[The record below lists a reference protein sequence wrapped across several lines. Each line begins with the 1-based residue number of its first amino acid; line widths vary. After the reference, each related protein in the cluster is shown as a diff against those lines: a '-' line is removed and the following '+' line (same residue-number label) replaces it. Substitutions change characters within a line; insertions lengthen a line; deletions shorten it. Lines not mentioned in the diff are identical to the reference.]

1 MPAGE
6 AFWAGTVTCPLG
18 GQGGKEVVM
27 AGRLSARAAR
37 WLRGGGLG
45 ASAASLPL
53 GYLHPTEPLFA
64 SVLQLLVASVLLV
77 ALAAAWWGAAR
88 PAAWQRFVLL
98 RVALRVPVGA
108 ALVGWAVIDLSPLFG
123 RLVSHGPGLGLVLLL
138 GGAVAYELGAAGGL
152 QAAARDAGGAGRVP
166 GRAGIRAAAV
176 REPGEVDTVSDAGDG
191 RSAAAGDGREVGIVS
206 GAAAGQDADT
216 ASGKED
222 WPDAAALSLV
232 GALGA
237 ALVVGGG
244 ALLSGRAAL
253 LGWSGGGAPWAGALA
268 AGCVT
273 VGLALRSWRASA
285 VADLAARH
293 RGADW
298 WLWPAAALVTCAL
311 AGGALVMLVQAVLG
325 GGAQVHAIGYVGFLV
340 GWTLTLVGASAQLG
354 CRWHLTRRRARRG

>member
-1 MPAGE
+1 MPTGE
-6 AFWAGTVTCPLG
+6 ACWAGTVTCSW

-77 ALAAAWWGAAR
+77 ALAAAWWGVAR

-166 GRAGIRAAAV
+166 GRAGIRAAAAQ
-176 REPGEVDTVSDAGDG
+176 EPGEVDTASDAGDG

-206 GAAAGQDADT
+206 GAAAGQDTDT
-216 ASGKED
+216 ASGKGG

-244 ALLSGRAAL
+244 ALLAGRAAL

-285 VADLAARH
+285 AADSAARH
-293 RGADW
+293 RGEAW

-354 CRWHLTRRRARRG
+354 CRWYLTRRRARRG